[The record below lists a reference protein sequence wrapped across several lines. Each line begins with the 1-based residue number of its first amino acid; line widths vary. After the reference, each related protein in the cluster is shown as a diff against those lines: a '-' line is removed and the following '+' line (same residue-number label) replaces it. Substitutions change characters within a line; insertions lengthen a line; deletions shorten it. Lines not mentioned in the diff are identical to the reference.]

1 MEPYYDYMS
10 THGTVNSGAGVNRNG
25 TQFFGSPP
33 DAPAQINLPKKLTLL
48 QLIQEPTINLWGMG
62 GSAEEHVAIDA
73 AAAAA
78 ASQAKLDSQPKL
90 LSFEVA
96 GGLAVSF
103 VLGRFV
109 AVPLIEYFSTG
120 SLSDGQKTAIGVTAM
135 IF

>member
-62 GSAEEHVAIDA
+62 GTPEEDAAAA

>member
-1 MEPYYDYMS
+1 
-10 THGTVNSGAGVNRNG
+10 VNRNG
-25 TQFFGSPP
+25 TQFFGSTPGA
-33 DAPAQINLPKKLTLL
+33 APSQINLPKKMTLL

-62 GSAEEHVAIDA
+62 GTPEEDAAAA

>member
-1 MEPYYDYMS
+1 MN
-10 THGTVNSGAGVNRNG
+10 THGTVNPGTGVNRDG
-25 TQFFGSPP
+25 TQFFGVSHGA
-33 DAPAQINLPKKLTLL
+33 APSQINLPKKMTLL

-62 GSAEEHVAIDA
+62 GTPEEDA

-78 ASQAKLDSQPKL
+78 AQAAAAQATSDSQPKL

-103 VLGRFV
+103 ILGRFV